1 MTQRPETSL
10 CLQSVIENDHP
21 TARLFEP
28 MKRTIRMARCHRSAA
43 IWRLLRILDLELEVL
58 GDAST
63 FHSRTCRSTYYLLQT
78 KAFRNVF
85 ELLSLFRKPPMTVY
99 LEVGERKFN
108 MEMKLWSYQTWLWG
122 RKRPCITRTWLAV
135 CDINASDCSSVRWTT
150 PSDRIE
156 AISES

>member
-43 IWRLLRILDLELEVL
+43 IWRRLLRILDLELEEL

-63 FHSRTCRSTYYLLQT
+63 FYSRTCRSTYYLLQA

-85 ELLSLFRKPPMTVY
+85 KLLSLFLKPPMTV
-99 LEVGERKFN
+99 
-108 MEMKLWSYQTWLWG
+108 
-122 RKRPCITRTWLAV
+122 
-135 CDINASDCSSVRWTT
+135 
-150 PSDRIE
+150 
-156 AISES
+156 